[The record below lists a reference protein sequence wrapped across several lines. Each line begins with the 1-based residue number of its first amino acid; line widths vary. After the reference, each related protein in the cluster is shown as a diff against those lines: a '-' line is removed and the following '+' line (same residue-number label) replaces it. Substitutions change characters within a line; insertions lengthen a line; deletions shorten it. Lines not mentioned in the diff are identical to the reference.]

1 MTSLAS
7 QFTTV
12 ITNGVRYEHP
22 LMPAFL
28 LGTNQ
33 QQHRSLLQPKS
44 EAQSNCPVQQQESH
58 QDE

>member
-12 ITNGVRYEHP
+12 ITNVVRYEHS

-33 QQHRSLLQPKS
+33 QQHRSLLQSKS
-44 EAQSNCPVQQQESH
+44 EVQSNCPVQQQESH
-58 QDE
+58 